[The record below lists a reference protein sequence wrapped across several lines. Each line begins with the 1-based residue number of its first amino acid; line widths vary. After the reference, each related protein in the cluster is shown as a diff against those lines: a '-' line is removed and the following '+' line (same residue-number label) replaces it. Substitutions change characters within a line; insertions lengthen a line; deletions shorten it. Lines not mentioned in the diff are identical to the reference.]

1 MHCSPM
7 VSPKDKAAVQEA
19 LVITK
24 LPSGHASH
32 EKLPENS
39 IFERRKKMDNHPIL
53 EINYIGFGINPC
65 VMIAMAIRIVT
76 KKNGDKTGN

>member
-1 MHCSPM
+1 MHCCPI
-7 VSPKDKAAVQEA
+7 VSRKDKAAVQEA

-24 LPSGHASH
+24 LPSGHADH

-53 EINYIGFGINPC
+53 EITYLGLGINPC
-65 VMIAMAIRIVT
+65 VMVAMAIRIIT
-76 KKNGDKTGN
+76 KTNGDKTGN